1 MVALLTVMTGI
12 GFTVTRTEFV
22 PVQPADDVPAK
33 VYAVL
38 LIGVG
43 FIVFKLLPL
52 LHVYVFAPL
61 ATIVAVPPL
70 QIVEEI
76 ILRVGVGFTKT

>member
-22 PVQPADDVPAK
+22 PIHPADDAPAN
-33 VYAVL
+33 VYAVV

-43 FIVFKLLPL
+43 FIAFKLLPL
-52 LHVYVFAPL
+52 LHV
-61 ATIVAVPPL
+61 
-70 QIVEEI
+70 
-76 ILRVGVGFTKT
+76 